1 LVTCIFLNRTPAAR
15 ARRFLLAFLE
25 EYPTPEDLR
34 DADPRHIRREYF
46 ASLGLKRRADWLVEM
61 ASQLIDDPPV
71 PDVMRQKSYQGAGYA
86 SEVAHLRGIGN
97 YGSDAWR
104 LFCKR
109 QFYADH
115 GVDIPDEW
123 DAVDPQDWALRR
135 YVSRRR
141 REAAPPPISL
151 ESDELITSMGGL
163 NIDQTISTP
172 PTLSSRNGIIVT
184 VDHYHSLHI
193 PQRIWDEAEPL
204 TIPSEALTR
213 EGFTLRGL
221 GVAA

>member
-1 LVTCIFLNRTPAAR
+1 MNRTPAAR

-25 EYPTPEDLR
+25 EYPTPDDLR

-61 ASQLIDDPPV
+61 ASQLINDPPA

-115 GVDIPDEW
+115 GIDITDEW
-123 DAVDPQDWALRR
+123 DAVNPQDWALRR

-141 REAAPPPISL
+141 RDAAPPPISL
-151 ESDELITSMGGL
+151 EADELITSMAGL
-163 NIDQTISTP
+163 NIDQPVPALPI
-172 PTLSSRNGIIVT
+172 LSSRDGIIVT
-184 VDHYHSLHI
+184 IDHHHSLHI
-193 PQRIWDEAEPL
+193 PQRILDDAEPL
-204 TIPSEALTR
+204 TIPSETLTR
-213 EGFTLRGL
+213 EGSALRGL
-221 GVAA
+221 GATA